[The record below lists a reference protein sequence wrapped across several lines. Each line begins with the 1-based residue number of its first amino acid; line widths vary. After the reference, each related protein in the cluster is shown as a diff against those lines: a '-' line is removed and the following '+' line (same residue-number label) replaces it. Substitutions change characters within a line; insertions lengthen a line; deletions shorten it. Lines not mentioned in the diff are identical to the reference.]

1 MKFKRQRLVPEG
13 SLSRMVVDAHALW
26 KQREFQQ
33 SIELLERASQLDPA
47 NARILLDLGSVYGSR
62 YDYAAA
68 ERCFEKAARVALRK
82 TEALAAAGE
91 RCCHFNQ
98 YEMAERFFQ
107 RVVEQKDVSLP
118 KALVKLAEIQERLH
132 RLDAAAGF
140 VERALHSDPNFT
152 PALLTKASLERQAGR
167 LEEAEQTL
175 RSFLSK
181 PNPNLRAMGWY
192 EMSEA
197 DTHVRGWYELGG
209 VLDRLKRYDEA
220 MAAYLEAKALLRPNA
235 ARLIADMQPRYGRIN
250 NMKTGVTAEMLQRW
264 FDSGQALQPPHRL
277 ALLGGHPRSGTTL
290 LEQVLD
296 SHPDIISAEETT
308 IFRDDAC
315 APFTR
320 RTLTDIYKLAAL
332 GIASDEI
339 LQESRKH
346 YFQSIER
353 FLGQPVGNRLLLDKN
368 PALTTLIPHLI
379 RVFPEIKFLV
389 ALRDPRDVCWSCFIQ
404 PFRPIGEITCAYLDL
419 ENTVEEYV
427 VMMDLWRTIA
437 PLMKNPF
444 LEVRYEDMVNDLE
457 SVARR
462 TLDFLGAPWDARVL
476 GFDEHAR
483 KKVVLSP
490 TYADVVKPVYKG
502 AVGRWRNY
510 QKYFE
515 PHLEKLEPFIK
526 AFGYE

>member
-1 MKFKRQRLVPEG
+1 MKLKRQHLVSEG
-13 SLSRMVVDAHALW
+13 TLSRMVIDANVLW
-26 KQREFQQ
+26 KQREFQK
-33 SIELLERASQLDPA
+33 SIEILERASKMDPA
-47 NARILLDLGSVYGSR
+47 NARILLDLGNAYGFR

-68 ERCFEKAARVALRK
+68 ERCFDKAARVALRK

-107 RVVEQKDVSLP
+107 RVVEQKDVLP
-118 KALVKLAEIQERLH
+118 KGFIKLAEIQERLH
-132 RLDAAAGF
+132 RLDAAAEL
-140 VERALHSDPNFT
+140 VERALHLDANFV
-152 PALLTKASLERQAGR
+152 PGLLTKASLDRQAGR
-167 LEEAEQTL
+167 LEEAEKTL

-181 PNPNLRAMGWY
+181 PSPNMRMLSQH
-192 EMSEA
+192 EMSEM

-235 ARLIADMQPRYGRIN
+235 GRLIAGMQPRYGRIN
-250 NMKTGVTAEMLQRW
+250 SMKAGLSAEMLQRW
-264 FDSGQALQPPHRL
+264 IDLGQALQPPRRL

-320 RTLTDIYKLAAL
+320 KSLQDIYQLPVMEATSVDAL
-332 GIASDEI
+332 R
-339 LQESRKH
+339 ESRRR
-346 YFQSIER
+346 YFESTER

-368 PALTTLIPHLI
+368 PSLMHLIPDLI

-404 PFRPIGEITCAYLDL
+404 PFRPVGEITCAYLDL
-419 ENTVEEYV
+419 ETTVEEYA

-490 TYADVVKPVYKG
+490 TFADVVKPVYKG

-515 PHLEKLEPFIK
+515 PHLAKLEPFVK